1 MRGRVCT
8 RLRRGRQAASTR
20 QFSRQLNRAAGRGEM
35 ICATKHSPRK
45 EHTMS
50 LFKRLFG
57 PRRARG
63 STRRRGGYRAHPRPV
78 ALPHDP
84 GRTRRTRIVI
94 ALSDAPR
101 RREGG
106 RRRSRLPQGT
116 KCSRQPDARQPAAR
130 QSRQS
135 SRRNS
140 VPEETKHPQLSQT
153 RRPTAVT

>member
-35 ICATKHSPRK
+35 ICATKHSLRK
-45 EHTMS
+45 ERTMS

-63 STRRRGGYRAHPRPV
+63 STRRRGSYRAHPRPV

-84 GRTRRTRIVI
+84 GRTRRARIVI

-106 RRRSRLPQGT
+106 RRSRLPQGT
-116 KCSRQPDARQPAAR
+116 ECSRQPTPGSVRLQGNLARAHEEIPRLKRPSTRNSLKPEDRQP
-130 QSRQS
+130 
-135 SRRNS
+135 
-140 VPEETKHPQLSQT
+140 
-153 RRPTAVT
+153 